1 MKRFW
6 LVLLS
11 LGLVLAFSAS
21 AMAVDVKFSGSFYAA
36 GMYLDKTG
44 FNKEPAQYVAAINAD
59 SVGGTLLPYGTSYAY
74 YHYATHNPGNS
85 TAFYYQR
92 LRVGTEF
99 IVSPGLKLV
108 TRFDAMERIWGGAR
122 SAPGI
127 TGDMASSGTR
137 AENENIA
144 FDLAYISY
152 TSPIG
157 MFNVGYQDDGAWGT
171 QFADSTVPLAK
182 ISWYGQ
188 FGPVTTI
195 AYLAKFKDQSYSAVA
210 ASTATDRDIDMYAAA
225 AVYSF
230 KGGSAGL
237 LGKYY
242 RSALPRSA
250 TYGEF
255 VQNVVVLVPYAKA
268 QIGPVFVQ
276 AEVLYGFG
284 DYQKYDGVGT
294 NSTLSN
300 WAGWVDAT
308 VDLGM
313 FYFGG
318 SLAYIAGDDP
328 ATTDKKEG
336 GFITGGTDWNPCLI
350 MFNFDRYYWAGQI
363 PGYGQ
368 TMNPNNTDNPYLA
381 SNNGGMTNAW
391 FGSGRVGVRPIAPL
405 DIMASLSYAQADQK
419 PTGFL
424 NNAYGWEI
432 DVTGTYKITNN
443 LSYML
448 GVGYLFTG
456 DYYKGTSDANAIQN
470 DYMLINKLT
479 LTF

>member
-36 GMYLDKTG
+36 GMYLDQTG
-44 FNKEPAQYVAAINAD
+44 FNKDPAQYVA
-59 SVGGTLLPYGTSYAY
+59 GYTSTFSPI
-74 YHYATHNPGNS
+74 YATHNPGNS

-122 SAPGI
+122 SAPGS

-171 QFADSTVPLAK
+171 PFADSTVPLAK

-230 KGGSAGL
+230 KDGSAGL

-242 RSALPRSA
+242 RSALPRSGA
-250 TYGEF
+250 YPGGAF

-268 QIGPVFVQ
+268 KIGPVFVQ

-284 DYQKYDGVGT
+284 DYQKFETGASGT

-363 PGYGQ
+363 PGYNP
-368 TMNPNNTDNPYLA
+368 TANPNTTDNPYLA

-419 PTGFL
+419 PTGVL
-424 NNAYGWEI
+424 NSTYGWEI
-432 DVTGTYKITNN
+432 DVTGTYKLTNN

-448 GVGYLFTG
+448 GVGYWFTG
-456 DYYKGTSDANAIQN
+456 DYYKGTSDANSVSNNYI
-470 DYMLINKLT
+470 LINKLT